1 MIAYL
6 IKSAVCLVLL
16 LAAYHLL
23 LEKEKMH
30 RFNRLFLLVS
40 IAFSLSI
47 PAITISVPQATVPDV
62 HILPVNYV
70 IDEGTP
76 QAIHTTIQSVQIKN
90 VVISNTL
97 TITDYLLIAYAI
109 GALILLIRFV
119 KNLYYINNRVR
130 SGERHPLENCT
141 LVLVPEDIIPHSF
154 FGYIFVNKTEYE
166 SGAMD
171 KQLLLHEF
179 THVSQKHSYDIVV
192 IELLKI
198 IFWFNPV
205 FILYKKAI
213 QLNHEFLADDGVL
226 STHINLKAYQHLLLS
241 KAGFSHTLNLTSN
254 FNYSITKKR
263 LLMMNQTTP
272 KVRAMLK
279 ATALAPVMLLL
290 VFAFCIKAE
299 AKPAKIELPLVDT
312 VPQKTKVM
320 FPKPKGKGPYVSRVD
335 KNGKA
340 VFYKYYADLTPAEK
354 KKFKFP
360 APGSFYKPEKQ
371 SPNARQ
377 LNSWTTKSIYGIWLD
392 GKHVTNDELAKYT
405 TKDIVYYTSSPLT
418 KNAINYPKNYFQVD
432 LYTEDGYN
440 ETFKTWKS
448 KPVK

>member
-16 LAAYHLL
+16 LAAYYLL

-30 RFNRLFLLVS
+30 RFNRFFLLASV
-40 IAFSLSI
+40 AFSLII
-47 PAITISVPQATVPDV
+47 PAITIRVPQATVPDV
-62 HILPVNYV
+62 RILPVNYV

-90 VVISNTL
+90 VGISNTL
-97 TITDYLLIAYAI
+97 TIIDYLLIVYAI
-109 GALILLIRFV
+109 GAIVLLIRFV
-119 KNLYYINNRVR
+119 KNLYDINARIR
-130 SGERHPLENCT
+130 KGEQKHLPNCT
-141 LVLVPEDIIPHSF
+141 LVLVPEQIVPHSF
-154 FGYIFVNKTEYE
+154 FSYIFVNETEYE
-166 SGAMD
+166 SGDMD
-171 KQLLLHEF
+171 QRLLIHEF
-179 THVSQKHSYDIVV
+179 SHVSQGHSYDIVF

-198 IFWFNPV
+198 VFWFNPI
-205 FILYKKAI
+205 FIHYKKAI

-263 LLMMNQTTP
+263 LIMMNQNTP
-272 KVRAMLK
+272 KLRAMLK
-279 ATALAPVMLLL
+279 VTALAPVMLLL

-299 AKPAKIELPLVDT
+299 AKPAKNVLPVIDT
-312 VPQKTKVM
+312 VPQKTRVM
-320 FPKPKGKGPYVSRVD
+320 FPKPKGKGPFVSRVD

-354 KKFKFP
+354 KKIKFP
-360 APGSFYKPEKQ
+360 APGSFVKPAKQ

-377 LNSWTTKSIYGIWLD
+377 LHSWTTKSIYGIWLD

-432 LYTEDGYN
+432 LYTQDGYN

-448 KPVK
+448 RKGE